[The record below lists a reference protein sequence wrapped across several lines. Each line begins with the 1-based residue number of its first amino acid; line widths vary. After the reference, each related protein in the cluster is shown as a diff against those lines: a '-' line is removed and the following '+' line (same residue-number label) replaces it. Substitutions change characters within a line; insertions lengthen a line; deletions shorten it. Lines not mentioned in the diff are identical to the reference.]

1 MKLLILSLAGLLA
14 LAGTACG
21 ESLTEIYLGSVVS
34 GATTATAPDDVG
46 GVSETYLIR
55 VRGGVQHFVHL
66 NAPEGNIVGLWDA
79 KTNDFIL
86 QSNPMTYS
94 RTVSYTFTG
103 RIPQEVFVR
112 SLDSDI
118 PSPFEIKI
126 WVP

>member
-1 MKLLILSLAGLLA
+1 MRFLILGLAGLMA
-14 LAGTACG
+14 LAGMACG
-21 ESLTEIYLGSVVS
+21 ESLTEIYLGSIVS
-34 GATTATAPDDVG
+34 GVTTSTAPDDVG
-46 GVSETYLIR
+46 GVSESYLIR
-55 VRGGVQHFVHL
+55 VRDGVQHFVHL

-86 QSNPMTYS
+86 QANPNTNS

-103 RIPQEVFVR
+103 GILQTVFVR